1 MSTWELWYG
10 GAVWTVPDGGGFSGP
25 AVVPINLG
33 EGVCD
38 AVNEIDR
45 WYLNP
50 TCKGC
55 DSGGNRWDHIL
66 DQIILTKSVLAPDS
80 AEVDGNLCKKRP
92 ARPLLSLDILLQ
104 RGRNL
109 TYPRYRSLSRPR

>member
-33 EGVCD
+33 DGVCD
-38 AVNEIDR
+38 AVNEINR

-50 TCKGC
+50 PCEGC

-66 DQIILTKSVLAPDS
+66 DQIILTRPVLAPDS
-80 AEVDGNLCKKRP
+80 AEVDGNLCKKQPTR
-92 ARPLLSLDILLQ
+92 SLLQ
-104 RGRNL
+104 R
-109 TYPRYRSLSRPR
+109 T